1 MLCCK
6 ISALKLRL
14 TLIQKGVFYP
24 LRLLPV
30 LTKFSVFIH
39 VQSVTP
45 GNSWLGRISLKDF
58 KIIWRKNEG
67 NLNKI
72 IFGDF
77 NCTIERLDRE
87 CDVVPITLIEE
98 ILFGEI
104 FANFGQIHG
113 NKSKEISNFVHS
125 RK

>member
-1 MLCCK
+1 M
-6 ISALKLRL
+6 
-14 TLIQKGVFYP
+14 
-24 LRLLPV
+24 
-30 LTKFSVFIH
+30 
-39 VQSVTP
+39 
-45 GNSWLGRISLKDF
+45 
-58 KIIWRKNEG
+58 
-67 NLNKI
+67 
-72 IFGDF
+72 GDF

>member
-1 MLCCK
+1 MEK
-6 ISALKLRL
+6 K
-14 TLIQKGVFYP
+14 
-24 LRLLPV
+24 
-30 LTKFSVFIH
+30 
-39 VQSVTP
+39 
-45 GNSWLGRISLKDF
+45 W
-58 KIIWRKNEG
+58 G